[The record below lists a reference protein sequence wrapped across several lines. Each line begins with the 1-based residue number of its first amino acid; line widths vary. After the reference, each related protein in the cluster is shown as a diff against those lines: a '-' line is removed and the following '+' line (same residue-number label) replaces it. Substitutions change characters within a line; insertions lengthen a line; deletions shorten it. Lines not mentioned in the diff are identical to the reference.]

1 MISPVNNVSVQ
12 AFASVNANTD
22 VSANSYMTASVI
34 RSSGG
39 LTQKGMA
46 FLALMA
52 LAQKDEE
59 KLSNAQKLGLL
70 ALALGAADTTEITSF
85 SLLGGGANNTG
96 QILSIAGISPTV
108 YTAAATA
115 AINGISSAGMLFNAT
130 V

>member
-12 AFASVNANTD
+12 AFAPVNANTD
-22 VSANSYMTASVI
+22 ASANSYVTASVI

-85 SLLGGGANNTG
+85 SLLGGGNNTG
-96 QILSIAGISPTV
+96 QILSIAGISPTA

-115 AINGISSAGMLFNAT
+115 VVNGISSAGMLFNAT